1 MKSSKTLRK
10 PSNWQDFETLCKK
23 LWGEIWNCKEIK
35 KNGRL
40 GQKQDGVDIYGIP
53 EGEKQYYGIQCKK
66 TKKLSEDVIEAEIEN
81 AKSFEPPL
89 KKLYIATTANK
100 DSNIEKFVRIKNIEN
115 IIDSF
120 RIELFSW
127 EDIVDLIDENEKTH
141 NWYVKSKNYYSK
153 NDVKVTFENDLDE
166 INLSPIFEKQ
176 TTIYKQKTSQHPLLE
191 SYNILSQ
198 ISNVSP
204 TFPTKTNHS
213 FSFFRLK
220 IKNMGKEPIEDY
232 KLKLEFEGDI
242 FEIDET
248 NQKGGFN
255 LTPIYKD
262 YQMDWDNKKLTVEI
276 RPDRD
281 IRTLVSD
288 DFFIS
293 PEIFFIPNCNE
304 NCTIFLKWELLSRY
318 FRDDG
323 KLAINICPKI
333 QTVNKK
339 EYIEDSTKIGKK
351 EEFRYYIT
359 ED

>member
-23 LWGEIWNCKEIK
+23 LWGEIWNCEEIK

-89 KKLYIATTANK
+89 KKLYIVTTANK

-166 INLSPIFEKQ
+166 ISLSPIFEKQ
-176 TTIYKQKTSQHPLLE
+176 TTIYKQKTSQHPLRE

-198 ISNVSP
+198 ISNVS
-204 TFPTKTNHS
+204 FK
-213 FSFFRLK
+213 FQF
-220 IKNMGKEPIEDY
+220 
-232 KLKLEFEGDI
+232 
-242 FEIDET
+242 
-248 NQKGGFN
+248 
-255 LTPIYKD
+255 
-262 YQMDWDNKKLTVEI
+262 
-276 RPDRD
+276 
-281 IRTLVSD
+281 
-288 DFFIS
+288 
-293 PEIFFIPNCNE
+293 
-304 NCTIFLKWELLSRY
+304 
-318 FRDDG
+318 
-323 KLAINICPKI
+323 
-333 QTVNKK
+333 
-339 EYIEDSTKIGKK
+339 
-351 EEFRYYIT
+351 
-359 ED
+359 